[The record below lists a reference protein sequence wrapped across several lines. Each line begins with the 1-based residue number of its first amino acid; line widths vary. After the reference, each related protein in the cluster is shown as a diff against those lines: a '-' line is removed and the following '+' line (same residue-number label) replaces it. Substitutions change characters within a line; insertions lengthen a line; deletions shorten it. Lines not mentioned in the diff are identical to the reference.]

1 MTDSAGIDCFCLTIE
16 VSERSSERVML
27 ALIDLGHTAFE
38 ERSRAQGVALLVYA
52 AERTELESL
61 RARLEQRVSGL
72 GFELAAVDPS
82 WAVAWTEHLDPVQL
96 TPALRVVPSAVP
108 AEGRLPGTLH
118 LEPAFAFGFGEHAS
132 TRLAASWLEQR
143 CTARPGASVLDVGTG
158 TGILAL
164 VAASS
169 GAGRV
174 LGVDTSQPAL
184 AAARHNAL
192 QNGLAT
198 RCTFVDAS
206 LAEITDTF
214 DLVVANI
221 EAGVLHRL
229 APLIAPRLSWGAELA
244 LAGFIA
250 EQVAG
255 VIERFAACGITLE
268 LSAAENDWQL
278 CSGQRT

>member
-1 MTDSAGIDCFCLTIE
+1 MSGVDYFCLTIE
-16 VSERSSERVML
+16 APSRSSDLLLRTL
-27 ALIDLGHTAFE
+27 AALGHTAFE
-38 ERSRAQGVALLVYA
+38 ERARPHGVALLVYA
-52 AERTELESL
+52 SQRAELEAL
-61 RARLEQRVSGL
+61 RAQLERRIAGL
-72 GFELAAVDPS
+72 GFELAVVDPG
-82 WAVAWTEHLDPVQL
+82 WAVSWTEHLDPVQL

-108 AEGRLPGTLH
+108 AGGRPPGTLH

-184 AAARHNAL
+184 AAAHHNAS

-198 RCTFVDAS
+198 RCTFAS
-206 LAEITDTF
+206 TPLGEITDPF

-221 EAGVLHRL
+221 EAGVLHQL
-229 APLIAPRLSWGAELA
+229 APLIAPRLASGSELA

-250 EQVAG
+250 EQVRG
-255 VIERFAACGITLE
+255 VIERFAACGVTLE
-268 LSAAENDWQL
+268 PMAAEDEWQL